1 MAIQSNEYTHD
12 ISNNKRV
19 QTVDCVTALI
29 LDASIS
35 CCKFFLTNEN
45 KYFFLD
51 FSNLFFFFCAQGL
64 TYHVATG
71 SYMSSDLANDITL
84 PTVQGTPLRVNVY
97 SVGGDTVATVAGVPI
112 DLTMVDIDAG
122 QYSEIFFFRLV
133 HRKKIR
139 NKNDER
145 KIATTIDTNKI
156 REWAATTIDYGD
168 NSSGAT
174 PTRSSR
180 VCA

>member
-1 MAIQSNEYTHD
+1 
-12 ISNNKRV
+12 
-19 QTVDCVTALI
+19 
-29 LDASIS
+29 
-35 CCKFFLTNEN
+35 
-45 KYFFLD
+45 
-51 FSNLFFFFCAQGL
+51 
-64 TYHVATG
+64 
-71 SYMSSDLANDITL
+71 MSSDLANDITL